1 MKFIAYYDSPLGKI
15 TLAGDGVGLCGLWFE
30 GEKYYAHALAMGSTD
45 GKFCAR
51 DIATKTDTAAREGC
65 YEKSCTLEANG
76 TADEKRGSA
85 DLLAKEQRAASKTQR
100 DIMAQEKSAKS
111 DFAAKAASNADE
123 KDNTHD
129 FAVEITS
136 GVDVKFCARTL
147 IASEKFCER
156 DFATQGASKK
166 SHATDLSAQSAG
178 EKSCENEQGACPKEK
193 NLAVFDQTKRWLD
206 LYFSGREPGFTP
218 ALNPVGSAFRR
229 AVWEI
234 LLKIPYGKTTTYG
247 QIAREIGAA
256 RGLAKM
262 SAQAVGGAV
271 GHNEIS
277 IIIPCHRVIGAHG
290 NLTGYAGG
298 IDRKIK
304 LLQLEGVDMRGL
316 FTPPNSTAP

>member
-15 TLAGDGVGLCGLWFE
+15 TLAGDEAGLCGLWFE
-30 GEKYYAHALAMGSTD
+30 GEKYYTHALAASG
-45 GKFCAR
+45 
-51 DIATKTDTAAREGC
+51 
-65 YEKSCTLEANG
+65 
-76 TADEKRGSA
+76 ADEKQSSA
-85 DLLAKEQRAASKTQR
+85 DLLAKERHAASETQR
-100 DIMAQEKSAKS
+100 DFAALKKSKKS
-111 DFAAKAASNADE
+111 DFAAKATDGADE
-123 KDNTHD
+123 KYNARN
-129 FAVEITS
+129 FAVEAGS
-136 GVDVKFCARTL
+136 GADVQFCAHTLIENEKFCACDFALKDTGEKPRVTDL
-147 IASEKFCER
+147 SEQSASEKFC
-156 DFATQGASKK
+156 A
-166 SHATDLSAQSAG
+166 
-178 EKSCENEQGACPKEK
+178 NEQGGYFEEK
-193 NLAVFDQTKRWLD
+193 NLAVFDQTRRWLD

-218 ALNPVGSAFRR
+218 ALNPLGSAFRR

-247 QIAREIGAA
+247 QIAREIAAA

-304 LLQLEGVDMRGL
+304 LLQLEGIDMQGL
-316 FTPPNSTAP
+316 FTPAKGTAL

>member
-15 TLAGDGVGLCGLWFE
+15 TLAGDEAGLCGLWFE
-30 GEKYYAHALAMGSTD
+30 GEKYYARALAMGSTD

-51 DIATKTDTAAREGC
+51 DIAAKTDTAAREGC
-65 YEKSCTLEANG
+65 YERGRAIEAKSG
-76 TADEKRGSA
+76 ADKKRSSA
-85 DLLAKEQRAASKTQR
+85 DLLPKEQRAASETQR
-100 DIMAQEKSAKS
+100 NIAALKKSEKSKIAAEAANGADKKYNAR
-111 DFAAKAASNADE
+111 DFAAQD
-123 KDNTHD
+123 
-129 FAVEITS
+129 
-136 GVDVKFCARTL
+136 
-147 IASEKFCER
+147 
-156 DFATQGASKK
+156 ASKK
-166 SHATDLSAQSAG
+166 SYATDLSAQSAG
-178 EKSCENEQGACPKEK
+178 EKFCANEQGADFEEK
-193 NLAVFDQTKRWLD
+193 NLAVFNQTKRWLD

-247 QIAREIGAA
+247 QIAREIAAA

-290 NLTGYAGG
+290 SLTGYAGG

-304 LLQLEGVDMRGL
+304 LLQPGGADMRGL
-316 FTPPNSTAP
+316 FTPAKGTAL

>member
-15 TLAGDGVGLCGLWFE
+15 TLAGDKAGLCGLWFE
-30 GEKYYAHALAMGSTD
+30 GEKYYAHALAASGADKKRNGADLLTKEQRAASETQRDFAALKKSDKSDFATKATNGTD

-51 DIATKTDTAAREGC
+51 D
-65 YEKSCTLEANG
+65 
-76 TADEKRGSA
+76 
-85 DLLAKEQRAASKTQR
+85 
-100 DIMAQEKSAKS
+100 
-111 DFAAKAASNADE
+111 FAAQD
-123 KDNTHD
+123 
-129 FAVEITS
+129 
-136 GVDVKFCARTL
+136 
-147 IASEKFCER
+147 
-156 DFATQGASKK
+156 ASKK
-166 SHATDLSAQSAG
+166 SYATDLSAQSAS
-178 EKSCENEQGACPKEK
+178 EKFYINEQGGYFEEK
-193 NLAVFDQTKRWLD
+193 NLAVFDQTRRWLD

-218 ALNPVGSAFRR
+218 ALNPAGSAFRR
-229 AVWEI
+229 AMWEI

-247 QIAREIGAA
+247 QIAREIAAA

-304 LLQLEGVDMRGL
+304 LLQPRGVDIRGL
-316 FTPPNSTAP
+316 FAPRNSTAP

>member
-15 TLAGDGVGLCGLWFE
+15 TLAGDEAGLCGLWFE
-30 GEKYYAHALAMGSTD
+30 GEKYYAHALAASG
-45 GKFCAR
+45 
-51 DIATKTDTAAREGC
+51 
-65 YEKSCTLEANG
+65 
-76 TADEKRGSA
+76 ADKKRGDD
-85 DLLAKEQRAASKTQR
+85 DLLTKERHAESETQR
-100 DIMAQEKSAKS
+100 D
-111 DFAAKAASNADE
+111 FAAQD
-123 KDNTHD
+123 
-129 FAVEITS
+129 
-136 GVDVKFCARTL
+136 
-147 IASEKFCER
+147 
-156 DFATQGASKK
+156 ASKK
-166 SHATDLSAQSAG
+166 SYATDLSAQSAS
-178 EKSCENEQGACPKEK
+178 EKFYINEQGGYFEEK
-193 NLAVFDQTKRWLD
+193 NLAVFDQTRRWLD

-218 ALNPVGSAFRR
+218 ALNPAGSAFRR

-247 QIAREIGAA
+247 QIAREIAAA

-316 FTPPNSTAP
+316 FTPAKGTAL

>member
-15 TLAGDGVGLCGLWFE
+15 TLAGDEAGLCGLWFE
-30 GEKYYAHALAMGSTD
+30 GEKYYAHALATSG
-45 GKFCAR
+45 
-51 DIATKTDTAAREGC
+51 
-65 YEKSCTLEANG
+65 
-76 TADEKRGSA
+76 ADKKRSSA
-85 DLLAKEQRAASKTQR
+85 DLLAKEQYGASETQR
-100 DIMAQEKSAKS
+100 DFAALKKSEKS
-111 DFAAKAASNADE
+111 DFAVKTASGADE
-123 KDNTHD
+123 KDNASD
-129 FAVEITS
+129 FALKDT
-136 GVDVKFCARTL
+136 G
-147 IASEKFCER
+147 
-156 DFATQGASKK
+156 KK
-166 SHATDLSAQSAG
+166 SHATNLSAQGGSG
-178 EKSCENEQGACPKEK
+178 KFCVNEQNEQSGYFKEK
-193 NLAVFDQTKRWLD
+193 NLAVFDQTRRWLD

-218 ALNPVGSAFRR
+218 ALNPAGSAFRR

-247 QIAREIGAA
+247 QIARKIAAA

-290 NLTGYAGG
+290 SLTGYAGG

-304 LLQLEGVDMRGL
+304 LLQLEGVDMREL

>member
-15 TLAGDGVGLCGLWFE
+15 TLAGDGAGLCGLWFE
-30 GEKYYAHALAMGSTD
+30 GEKYYAHALAVSGAD
-45 GKFCAR
+45 KKR
-51 DIATKTDTAAREGC
+51 IA
-65 YEKSCTLEANG
+65 S
-76 TADEKRGSA
+76 
-85 DLLAKEQRAASKTQR
+85 DLLAKEQRAASETQR
-100 DIMAQEKSAKS
+100 DFAALKKSKKS
-111 DFAAKAASNADE
+111 DIAAKAANGADE
-123 KDNTHD
+123 KYNTRD
-129 FAVEITS
+129 FAAEAIS
-136 GVDVKFCARTL
+136 GMDVKFCAY
-147 IASEKFCER
+147 
-156 DFATQGASKK
+156 DFAAQDASKK
-166 SHATDLSAQSAG
+166 SYATDLSAQGAS
-178 EKSCENEQGACPKEK
+178 EKFCANEQGADFEEK
-193 NLAVFDQTKRWLD
+193 NLAVFDQTRRWLD

-218 ALNPVGSAFRR
+218 ALNPLGSAFRR

-247 QIAREIGAA
+247 QIACEIAAA

-304 LLQLEGVDMRGL
+304 LLKLEGVDMRGF
-316 FTPPNSTAP
+316 FTPAKGTAL

>member
-1 MKFIAYYDSPLGKI
+1 MKFISYYDSPLGKI
-15 TLAGDGVGLCGLWFE
+15 TLAGDGAGLCGLWFE
-30 GEKYYAHALAMGSTD
+30 GEKYYTHALAASG
-45 GKFCAR
+45 
-51 DIATKTDTAAREGC
+51 
-65 YEKSCTLEANG
+65 
-76 TADEKRGSA
+76 ADEKQSSA
-85 DLLAKEQRAASKTQR
+85 DLLAKERHAASETQR
-100 DIMAQEKSAKS
+100 DFAALKKSKKS
-111 DFAAKAASNADE
+111 DFAAKATDGADE
-123 KDNTHD
+123 KYNARD
-129 FAVEITS
+129 FAEVTS
-136 GVDVKFCARTL
+136 GTDVKFCANVL
-147 IASEKFCER
+147 VASEKFCER
-156 DFATQGASKK
+156 DFAAQGASKK
-166 SHATDLSAQSAG
+166 SHATDLSAQDAG
-178 EKSCENEQGACPKEK
+178 EKFYVNEQGGYFEEK

-218 ALNPVGSAFRR
+218 ALNPAGSAFRR

-247 QIAREIGAA
+247 QIAREIAAA

-277 IIIPCHRVIGAHG
+277 IIIPCHRVIGTHG

-316 FTPPNSTAP
+316 FTPAKGTAL

>member
-15 TLAGDGVGLCGLWFE
+15 TLAGDEAGLCGLWFE
-30 GEKYYAHALAMGSTD
+30 GEKYAHALTMGSTD

-51 DIATKTDTAAREGC
+51 DIAAKTDAAAREGC
-65 YEKSCTLEANG
+65 YEKSCTLEAND
-76 TADEKRGSA
+76 AANEKRGSA
-85 DLLAKEQRAASKTQR
+85 DLLAKEQYVASETQR

-111 DFAAKAASNADE
+111 DFAAKAASGVDE
-123 KDNTHD
+123 KYNTCD
-129 FAVEITS
+129 FAEVMS
-136 GVDVKFCARTL
+136 GANGKFCARTL
-147 IASEKFCER
+147 IASEKFCAR
-156 DFATQGASKK
+156 DFTAQSVSKK
-166 SHATDLSAQSAG
+166 SHVTDLSVQSAS
-178 EKSCENEQGACPKEK
+178 EKFRANEQGADFEEK
-193 NLAVFDQTKRWLD
+193 NLAVFDQTRRWLD

-229 AVWEI
+229 TVWEI

-247 QIAREIGAA
+247 QIAREIAAA

-277 IIIPCHRVIGAHG
+277 IIIPCHRVVGTHG
-290 NLTGYAGG
+290 SLTGYAGG

-316 FTPPNSTAP
+316 FTPAKGTAL

>member
-1 MKFIAYYDSPLGKI
+1 MKFISYYDSPLGEI
-15 TLAGDGVGLCGLWFE
+15 TLAGDGAGLCGLWFE
-30 GEKYYAHALAMGSTD
+30 GEKYYAHALAANDAD
-45 GKFCAR
+45 GKR
-51 DIATKTDTAAREGC
+51 
-65 YEKSCTLEANG
+65 N
-76 TADEKRGSA
+76 SA
-85 DLLAKEQRAASKTQR
+85 DLLAKEQHGASETQR
-100 DIMAQEKSAKS
+100 DFAALKKS
-111 DFAAKAASNADE
+111 DIAAKATNNADE
-123 KDNTHD
+123 KYNT
-129 FAVEITS
+129 
-136 GVDVKFCARTL
+136 
-147 IASEKFCER
+147 R
-156 DFATQGASKK
+156 DFAAQGADVK
-166 SHATDLSAQSAG
+166 SHVTDLSAQSAG
-178 EKSCENEQGACPKEK
+178 EKFCANEQSGYFKEK

-218 ALNPVGSAFRR
+218 ALNPAGSAFRR

-234 LLKIPYGKTTTYG
+234 LLKIPYGRTATYG
-247 QIAREIGAA
+247 QIAREIAAA

>member
-15 TLAGDGVGLCGLWFE
+15 TLAGDEAGLCGLWFK
-30 GEKYYAHALAMGSTD
+30 GEKYYAHALATSGADEKYNTRDFAEVTSSTD
-45 GKFCAR
+45 GKFCAYTL
-51 DIATKTDTAAREGC
+51 IES
-65 YEKSCTLEANG
+65 EKSCA
-76 TADEKRGSA
+76 
-85 DLLAKEQRAASKTQR
+85 
-100 DIMAQEKSAKS
+100 
-111 DFAAKAASNADE
+111 
-123 KDNTHD
+123 
-129 FAVEITS
+129 
-136 GVDVKFCARTL
+136 
-147 IASEKFCER
+147 R
-156 DFATQGASKK
+156 DFTAQSVSKK
-166 SHATDLSAQSAG
+166 SHASNLSAQDAG
-178 EKSCENEQGACPKEK
+178 EKFCENEQGACPKEK

-218 ALNPVGSAFRR
+218 ALNPLGSAFRR

-247 QIAREIGAA
+247 QIAREIAAA

-316 FTPPNSTAP
+316 FTPTKGTAL